1 MLKKLFNIK
10 PGEGLPTLILFIY
23 FFAFVALSITGSAA
37 RDAYF
42 LNKVDRD
49 YLPLMFLAVAIVLTL
64 AVEIYNRL
72 SKNRDLIQT
81 TIVSCL
87 VFALSLV
94 FIQNNL
100 KGWVIPFLYVWIEV
114 IILIIITQFWI
125 LAADV
130 FNPRQAKRL
139 FSLLGAGGALAS
151 IIIGSSIK
159 YYVSLFGSEN
169 LLFVTIGFLG
179 VVILMANLIRPY
191 RNINELKNHSTKK
204 NEKQQS
210 DKLFTPYIKT
220 LAIII
225 GLAAIASVII
235 DYQFKMTAV
244 AAFPVQD
251 DLVNFFGKYYA
262 ITGIARIIIDLY
274 ITSRVL
280 SRFGIP
286 IAILILP
293 ISLMIGSLGFLLR
306 PILATVFL
314 SKFSDQVF
322 KFTLHN
328 ASIQLF
334 WIPVKKT
341 IKIKLKPIIEGSIRA
356 GLQGLS
362 GVLIFIA
369 VTIINIPIHY
379 LSLSVVLIAIYWIN
393 KSFPLKKLYVDALQS
408 AIEKRQLNF
417 EELTLDIQDQTMV
430 NTIETALNNADE
442 SQQIFALDII
452 KDIPLTPWK
461 QSLNRLLDKGNI
473 TVKKEI
479 LNISVNYEN
488 IIDDQ
493 RIIDL
498 IETDKE
504 LDIDAIAIAGKRGL
518 NNAVPVIIKY
528 LEDPEIEKRIIAA
541 AALNTIDPDSSN
553 VAKQLLIDALEST
566 DEKLI
571 SLAINQLSSD
581 NVILPDDTLIH
592 YLNDSSFMI
601 RNAALLVA
609 ETRRAPEFLPG
620 IIYSLADSRS
630 TIPARTALTAY
641 NEQDVINILIQ
652 YAQDSNAQKS
662 LVIGILR
669 TLKNYPTKQS
679 IGIILSK
686 VDPKTPPIQAEAV
699 DTLIHIARETP
710 LKEEDI
716 FITKGELINTA
727 RYAYEILIALS
738 QIEDSDD
745 NQLLRFFL
753 QNEVRKL
760 IPVIMKLGIMDK
772 PETQIETYIQY
783 VQNNESDKLPYVI
796 EFFENI
802 FSIEER
808 EIVNSLID
816 SISIEEKCIVARKRF
831 DRIMIDLNQFLGYY
845 ITSSQELKV
854 ALTLDYALRSNNQE
868 ILNKINWE
876 TLPENF
882 VIKDIITRHAQKH
895 SNSLKTLPIN
905 QYLLDSKQLSMY
917 SILEKALI
925 LKSID
930 LFESI
935 PSEELIRVAQIA
947 EEEQFEKVTPLFE
960 EGDFG
965 DSMYIVANG
974 KVRVHKGERTI
985 VELEKGAC
993 VGEMA
998 LLDQEPRSADVTVNA
1013 DTTLLKITQD
1023 GFYELMSSNMEIMQG
1038 IVKLI
1043 TTRLRKATN

>member
-393 KSFPLKKLYVDALQS
+393 KSFPLKRLYVDALQS

-430 NTIETALNNADE
+430 NTIETALYNADE

-452 KDIPLTPWK
+452 KDIQLTP
-461 QSLNRLLDKGNI
+461 
-473 TVKKEI
+473 
-479 LNISVNYEN
+479 
-488 IIDDQ
+488 
-493 RIIDL
+493 
-498 IETDKE
+498 
-504 LDIDAIAIAGKRGL
+504 
-518 NNAVPVIIKY
+518 
-528 LEDPEIEKRIIAA
+528 
-541 AALNTIDPDSSN
+541 
-553 VAKQLLIDALEST
+553 
-566 DEKLI
+566 
-571 SLAINQLSSD
+571 
-581 NVILPDDTLIH
+581 
-592 YLNDSSFMI
+592 
-601 RNAALLVA
+601 
-609 ETRRAPEFLPG
+609 
-620 IIYSLADSRS
+620 
-630 TIPARTALTAY
+630 
-641 NEQDVINILIQ
+641 
-652 YAQDSNAQKS
+652 
-662 LVIGILR
+662 
-669 TLKNYPTKQS
+669 
-679 IGIILSK
+679 
-686 VDPKTPPIQAEAV
+686 
-699 DTLIHIARETP
+699 
-710 LKEEDI
+710 
-716 FITKGELINTA
+716 
-727 RYAYEILIALS
+727 
-738 QIEDSDD
+738 
-745 NQLLRFFL
+745 
-753 QNEVRKL
+753 
-760 IPVIMKLGIMDK
+760 
-772 PETQIETYIQY
+772 
-783 VQNNESDKLPYVI
+783 
-796 EFFENI
+796 
-802 FSIEER
+802 
-808 EIVNSLID
+808 
-816 SISIEEKCIVARKRF
+816 
-831 DRIMIDLNQFLGYY
+831 LNQ
-845 ITSSQELKV
+845 
-854 ALTLDYALRSNNQE
+854 
-868 ILNKINWE
+868 
-876 TLPENF
+876 
-882 VIKDIITRHAQKH
+882 
-895 SNSLKTLPIN
+895 
-905 QYLLDSKQLSMY
+905 
-917 SILEKALI
+917 
-925 LKSID
+925 
-930 LFESI
+930 
-935 PSEELIRVAQIA
+935 
-947 EEEQFEKVTPLFE
+947 
-960 EGDFG
+960 
-965 DSMYIVANG
+965 
-974 KVRVHKGERTI
+974 
-985 VELEKGAC
+985 
-993 VGEMA
+993 
-998 LLDQEPRSADVTVNA
+998 
-1013 DTTLLKITQD
+1013 
-1023 GFYELMSSNMEIMQG
+1023 
-1038 IVKLI
+1038 
-1043 TTRLRKATN
+1043 

>member
-1 MLKKLFNIK
+1 LLKKLFNIK

-341 IKIKLKPIIEGSIRA
+341 IKTKLKPIIEGSIRA

-393 KSFPLKKLYVDALQS
+393 KSFPLK
-408 AIEKRQLNF
+408 N
-417 EELTLDIQDQTMV
+417 
-430 NTIETALNNADE
+430 
-442 SQQIFALDII
+442 
-452 KDIPLTPWK
+452 
-461 QSLNRLLDKGNI
+461 
-473 TVKKEI
+473 
-479 LNISVNYEN
+479 
-488 IIDDQ
+488 
-493 RIIDL
+493 
-498 IETDKE
+498 
-504 LDIDAIAIAGKRGL
+504 
-518 NNAVPVIIKY
+518 
-528 LEDPEIEKRIIAA
+528 
-541 AALNTIDPDSSN
+541 
-553 VAKQLLIDALEST
+553 
-566 DEKLI
+566 
-571 SLAINQLSSD
+571 SD
-581 NVILPDDTLIH
+581 N
-592 YLNDSSFMI
+592 
-601 RNAALLVA
+601 
-609 ETRRAPEFLPG
+609 E
-620 IIYSLADSRS
+620 
-630 TIPARTALTAY
+630 
-641 NEQDVINILIQ
+641 
-652 YAQDSNAQKS
+652 
-662 LVIGILR
+662 
-669 TLKNYPTKQS
+669 
-679 IGIILSK
+679 
-686 VDPKTPPIQAEAV
+686 
-699 DTLIHIARETP
+699 
-710 LKEEDI
+710 
-716 FITKGELINTA
+716 
-727 RYAYEILIALS
+727 
-738 QIEDSDD
+738 
-745 NQLLRFFL
+745 
-753 QNEVRKL
+753 
-760 IPVIMKLGIMDK
+760 
-772 PETQIETYIQY
+772 
-783 VQNNESDKLPYVI
+783 
-796 EFFENI
+796 
-802 FSIEER
+802 
-808 EIVNSLID
+808 
-816 SISIEEKCIVARKRF
+816 
-831 DRIMIDLNQFLGYY
+831 LGY
-845 ITSSQELKV
+845 
-854 ALTLDYALRSNNQE
+854 
-868 ILNKINWE
+868 
-876 TLPENF
+876 
-882 VIKDIITRHAQKH
+882 
-895 SNSLKTLPIN
+895 
-905 QYLLDSKQLSMY
+905 
-917 SILEKALI
+917 
-925 LKSID
+925 
-930 LFESI
+930 
-935 PSEELIRVAQIA
+935 
-947 EEEQFEKVTPLFE
+947 
-960 EGDFG
+960 
-965 DSMYIVANG
+965 
-974 KVRVHKGERTI
+974 
-985 VELEKGAC
+985 
-993 VGEMA
+993 
-998 LLDQEPRSADVTVNA
+998 
-1013 DTTLLKITQD
+1013 
-1023 GFYELMSSNMEIMQG
+1023 
-1038 IVKLI
+1038 
-1043 TTRLRKATN
+1043 